1 MYHPP
6 RWRWCLFTFRMV
18 TALGTP
24 ALERSTTPFLWMRN
38 VHSGYNIFVVILG
51 LINRS
56 IKTTITKVFKSVVQV
71 IYTC

>member
-1 MYHPP
+1 MNSVLCITRPDG
-6 RWRWCLFTFRMV
+6 
-18 TALGTP
+18 LGGY
-24 ALERSTTPFLWMRN
+24 LQSERSPPLRAQPRNLWMRN
-38 VHSGYNIFVVILG
+38 LLSGYNIFVVILG